1 MDTLTV
7 THIKPIRGFLEI
19 YGHKKTELLT
29 QLESEIAAYQPHT
42 KKIALQPD
50 NLHPNLEFDTIY
62 LALSVGTNK
71 YHRCVVLEKRANNRA
86 TIELIDF
93 GNNFE
98 VDTSLVSKKKNYFVY
113 VQTPNP
119 KLNFLFCVRH
129 SFVKSNLLFYVVDW
143 KNRLFPTSFKSN

>member
-7 THIKPIRGFLEI
+7 THIKPFRGFLEI

-29 QLESEIAAYQPHT
+29 QLEAEIAAYQPHT

-50 NLHPNLEFDTIY
+50 DLHPNLEFDTIY

-86 TIELIDF
+86 TIELIDY

-98 VDTSLVSKKKNYFVY
+98 VDTSFVSKTFNLFMFKYKY
-113 VQTPNP
+113 TS
-119 KLNFLFCVRH
+119 KIKFLFCFRH
-129 SFVKSNLLFYVVDW
+129 SFVKSNLLFFVVDW
-143 KNRLFPTSFKSN
+143 SRLFLNSFKSY